1 MRISTLAVTVV
12 SVVAL
17 SSTNKAVA
25 ADGKAGKPGRQAG
38 IQRVSASIKVGHD
51 ARSPQDS
58 DGFVSY
64 DYGYSYPAPP
74 PPTTYTKL
82 SSSSTWTSLA
92 SSSNVS
98 YTELSSVASVTGT
111 SGVSGSASFGSIV
124 SASATVTLRDSVF
137 TFLPTSAIATRSA
150 STAISESFSY
160 TTSFTT
166 GPFTSSLDDITGTLA
181 SVTDTDVPYTPSPGL
196 SDSTIWSHSTTSISS
211 MIPSFTLSGSTAIV
225 SSTMTFSKPD
235 SASTSFKCFKHTAS
249 VHELINHGAVF
260 TKNQLPY
267 PPRELHH
274 DFNGDLEYVRRTI
287 FHFDKYFGVFRNVFT
302 NGLVFPDDCAV
313 SVAQRNCHCYA

>member
-1 MRISTLAVTVV
+1 MRISTLAVTAV

-17 SSTNKAVA
+17 LSTNKAVA
-25 ADGKAGKPGRQAG
+25 ADGKAGKPGRQDG
-38 IQRVSASIKVGHD
+38 IQRISASIKVGHD

-74 PPTTYTKL
+74 PPTTYAKL

-98 YTELSSVASVTGT
+98 YTETTSVTSVIGTSSVSD
-111 SGVSGSASFGSIV
+111 SASFSSVVSI
-124 SASATVTLRDSVF
+124 SATATLRDSVS
-137 TFLPTSAIATRSA
+137 TSLPTSVIATLSA
-150 STAISESFSY
+150 STTISESLSY
-160 TTSFTT
+160 MTSFKT
-166 GPFTSSLDDITGTLA
+166 GSSTSSLDDESGTLA
-181 SVTDTDVPYTPSPGL
+181 SVTDTDVPYTPSTGS

-211 MIPSFTLSGSTAIV
+211 MLPSFTLSDSTAIF
-225 SSTMTFSKPD
+225 SSAMTFSKPD
-235 SASTSFKCFKHTAS
+235 SASTSYKRFKHAAS
-249 VHELINHGAVF
+249 VHELIYHGASSDQF
-260 TKNQLPY
+260 PY
-267 PPRELHH
+267 PPREFHH
-274 DFNGDLEYVRRTI
+274 KSNGDLEYVRRTI
-287 FHFDKYFGVFRNVFT
+287 FHFDKYFSVFHNVFT